1 MEKSWSSLYKEAK
14 SKINVKSIPPFIE
27 SGNISCA
34 ILSGNNNIYTGVNIS
49 TNTSLSSSAERNAIS
64 LLLNNGEKTIK
75 KIVILNELEELIKPS
90 EDCLEYLYELCEDID
105 ETEVLID
112 YEQKESLT
120 IRELIPNWWGTYR
133 NKKN

>member
-14 SKINVKSIPPFIE
+14 SKINVQSILPFIE

>member
-14 SKINVKSIPPFIE
+14 SKINVQSIPPFIE

-112 YEQKESLT
+112 YEQKETIT

>member
-14 SKINVKSIPPFIE
+14 SKINVQDIPPFIE

-34 ILSGNNNIYTGVNIS
+34 ILSSNNNIYTGVNIS
-49 TNTSLSSSAERNAIS
+49 SNTSLSSSAERNAIATM
-64 LLLNNGEKTIK
+64 LNNGEKSIK
-75 KIVILNELEELIKPS
+75 KMIILNELEELIRPS
-90 EDCLEYLYELCEDID
+90 EDCLEYLFDLCEDID
-105 ETEVLID
+105 DTEVLID
-112 YEQKESLT
+112 YDSKEALT

>member
-1 MEKSWSSLYKEAK
+1 MWYNIIII
-14 SKINVKSIPPFIE
+14 IN
-27 SGNISCA
+27 
-34 ILSGNNNIYTGVNIS
+34 S
-49 TNTSLSSSAERNAIS
+49 TNKLS
-64 LLLNNGEKTIK
+64 IK